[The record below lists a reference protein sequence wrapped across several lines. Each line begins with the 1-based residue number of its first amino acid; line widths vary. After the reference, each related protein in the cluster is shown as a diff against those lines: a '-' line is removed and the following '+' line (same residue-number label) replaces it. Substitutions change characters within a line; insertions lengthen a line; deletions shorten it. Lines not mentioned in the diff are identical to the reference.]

1 MSGFQMVIAAILFLT
16 IQKPDRIF
24 PTKLDHFI
32 QKKKF
37 K

>member
-1 MSGFQMVIAAILFLT
+1 LFLT

-37 K
+37 KWLYMSKII